1 MRVCRIATCSGKLI
15 MLSRFPYR
23 LINHNRKLEIHM
35 DGYGVIHPL
44 GDVPPKI
51 EAPSTIGDKLLLLGL
66 QVLLWE
72 SFLP

>member
-35 DGYGVIHPL
+35 DGYGVIHPRRRSAKNR
-44 GDVPPKI
+44 GAVNNR
-51 EAPSTIGDKLLLLGL
+51 
-66 QVLLWE
+66 
-72 SFLP
+72 